1 MNLNIDKIEEKYFKI
16 PLSAYDGKDLV
27 NPDPKWLESF
37 EKLMGSSI
45 YMEKND
51 YASVLDEFLTIDIKD
66 TAAQAEA
73 FINLVINSK
82 NDIPFCTKSGLNKNT
97 ITD

>member
-1 MNLNIDKIEEKYFKI
+1 
-16 PLSAYDGKDLV
+16 
-27 NPDPKWLESF
+27 
-37 EKLMGSSI
+37 
-45 YMEKND
+45 MEKND